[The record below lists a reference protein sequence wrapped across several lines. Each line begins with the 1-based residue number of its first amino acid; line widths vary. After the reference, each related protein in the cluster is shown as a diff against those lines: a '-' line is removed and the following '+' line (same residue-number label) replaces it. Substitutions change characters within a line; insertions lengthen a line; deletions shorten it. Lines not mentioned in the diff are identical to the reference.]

1 MRLVFV
7 VVTFLVSGALAGVLG
22 ASYFG
27 PKYIAMGSGWSNN
40 ACLCAETARQG
51 AEMLVAYQM
60 KGLLAGAIVG
70 LLLGIGFVVWRKRA
84 KKGADPAAPPAT

>member
-60 KGLLAGAIVG
+60 KGLAAGAIVG
-70 LLLGIGFVVWRKRA
+70 LLLGIAFVVWRKRA
-84 KKGADPAAPPAT
+84 KKTPETTPPAAS

>member
-60 KGLLAGAIVG
+60 KGLLAGAITG
-70 LLLGIGFVVWRKRA
+70 LLLGIAFVVWRKRA
-84 KKGADPAAPPAT
+84 KKAPDAATPPAV

>member
-7 VVTFLVSGALAGVLG
+7 VLSFLVSGALAGVLG

-51 AEMLVAYQM
+51 AEMLVAFQM
-60 KGLLAGAIVG
+60 KGLLAGALGG
-70 LLLGIGFVVWRKRA
+70 LAIGVAFVVWRKRS
-84 KKGADPAAPPAT
+84 KKAPAAATPPAA

>member
-7 VVTFLVSGALAGVLG
+7 MVTFLVSGALAGVLG

-27 PKYIAMGSGWSNN
+27 PKYISMSSGWSNS

-60 KGLLAGAIVG
+60 KGLLAGAVGG
-70 LLLGIGFVVWRKRA
+70 LLLGVAAIVVWKRRK
-84 KKGADPAAPPAT
+84 KTPETTPPPAA

>member
-51 AEMLVAYQM
+51 AEMLVAFQM
-60 KGLLAGAIVG
+60 KGLLAGAITG
-70 LLLGIGFVVWRKRA
+70 LLAGIGFVVWRKRA
-84 KKGADPAAPPAT
+84 KKAPAATTPPAA